1 MSHQLPFSRD
11 PDEPAWLP
19 ALRKRV
25 IDLVGSEFEG
35 CDLQRVITANFKAE
49 YDRLWNALETR
60 GAELLMERNTALQP
74 GQDPTATLP
83 EVFNNLLDEFE
94 AGRWQPF

>member
-1 MSHQLPFSRD
+1 
-11 PDEPAWLP
+11 
-19 ALRKRV
+19 
-25 IDLVGSEFEG
+25 
-35 CDLQRVITANFKAE
+35 
-49 YDRLWNALETR
+49 
-60 GAELLMERNTALQP
+60 MERNTALQP